1 MVHSMLMVTIT
12 RMMTL
17 AILSEAQSV
26 VEKMEA
32 MEKHLAEKVKS
43 EQEKAMVATMD
54 MTERVGGFL
63 HDWPILWIHKL

>member
-63 HDWPILWIHKL
+63 HDWPIL